1 MRLSSRQL
9 LRFLPA
15 VALLIGC
22 RVAETPR
29 ITLPSQFTTTR
40 DPLVVHSDFPFPENH
55 PLLGELA
62 ARRADL
68 QELLDLS
75 IPEKPI
81 HVYLFEHGDRFRE
94 YLRLYHPELPNR
106 RAFFLPTDARL
117 SVFAQWGDRAAEDLR
132 HEVTH
137 AYLRAAA
144 ANLPL
149 WLDEGLAKYCEAPRG
164 RHGVNRPYLEQLVHR
179 MAETT
184 WRPNLTRLENWDPT
198 LDMAQEDYA
207 EAWAWVHL
215 LLEGGPAYRRVLQEY
230 VQAVRRDRSASPVS
244 GRLARVIGPPER
256 ALVDYLRELAGSPGN
271 DG

>member
-149 WLDEGLAKYCEAPRG
+149 WLDEGLAKYCEALSRPARSQPSLSGTACPSDGRDHVATKPDATGELGPNPGHGAGRLRRSLGLGPLAPGRRTGVPTCPAGVRSSSSPRQVG
-164 RHGVNRPYLEQLVHR
+164 KPCLGSPR
-179 MAETT
+179 A
-184 WRPNLTRLENWDPT
+184 
-198 LDMAQEDYA
+198 
-207 EAWAWVHL
+207 
-215 LLEGGPAYRRVLQEY
+215 
-230 VQAVRRDRSASPVS
+230 RDRSSGAGVGGLSPRV
-244 GRLARVIGPPER
+244 GGIARE
-256 ALVDYLRELAGSPGN
+256 
-271 DG
+271 

>member
-137 AYLRAAA
+137 AYLRRPLRICLCGWMKVWRSTAKRLAAGTESTVPIW
-144 ANLPL
+144 NSLSIG
-149 WLDEGLAKYCEAPRG
+149 WQRPRG
-164 RHGVNRPYLEQLVHR
+164 DQ
-179 MAETT
+179 T
-184 WRPNLTRLENWDPT
+184 
-198 LDMAQEDYA
+198 
-207 EAWAWVHL
+207 
-215 LLEGGPAYRRVLQEY
+215 
-230 VQAVRRDRSASPVS
+230 
-244 GRLARVIGPPER
+244 
-256 ALVDYLRELAGSPGN
+256 
-271 DG
+271 